1 MEVKID
7 GNHKK
12 IDLREL
18 DLKKAKEL
26 GIKVGA
32 TIMTL
37 FMLSGCGKKKAE
49 EHVNSVEPTETSQEI
64 VMDETVPTV
73 VETQEIVETTKEVK
87 TYDIKEHDPSELV
100 NNNGLFITG
109 FDDDRRVNSG
119 DLTYD
124 DLAHV
129 VSCTLVIKDDG
140 DYELLNHM
148 PVLQNISIMDLSTE
162 SKLDNIDG
170 SRLPSGVNISIRV
183 PYGEG
188 GFTRERFGFLEDAKD
203 IGTLQL
209 GGEEDTVLIDS
220 EFVQDLRQVHN
231 LKLTVDYHTNFRY
244 KDLTYLDSLE
254 LYGKPYDAAIYFS
267 TKDLEELEKSGVVL
281 QGDNLEAVKSV
292 DKELDEIV
300 KSLNISENA
309 TTQEKLNAILT
320 YVLSEYEY
328 DENIHQLINSGVDV
342 PDEMYEP
349 FYGEGY
355 LMGGMKGDSQIC
367 GNYAAMTTALLKR
380 VGVDSFNMTSK
391 THAWVAVQIGDY
403 YFYCDP
409 TWIDGDYYS
418 TERTI
423 QDPNNPNS
431 ITIEFAS
438 VKAED
443 AFKNNDTTAMGGLS
457 WYLVDPTEVDEIKTS
472 EGNRESHDVDI
483 MPYGFEA
490 KDIPEDVEAQVRYEK
505 QEELQQMVS
514 EDVVEETKETEDVT
528 SIDDEVEKA
537 EDISKKEFRVNIN
550 GKTIAIGAGAFVGVL
565 AAIGGGVLIHKK
577 KEDER
582 RRRRRQ
588 QQQLN
593 SMFSDSYYT
602 PYDRRGRRY

>member
-1 MEVKID
+1 MVKID
-7 GNHKK
+7 KSHKT
-12 IDLREL
+12 IDLRYL
-18 DLKKAKEL
+18 DMKKAREL
-26 GIKVGA
+26 GLKIGSTA
-32 TIMTL
+32 LTL
-37 FMLSGCGKKKAE
+37 FMLSGCGKKEVE
-49 EHVNSVEPTETSQEI
+49 ENVNSVEPIETSQEI

-73 VETQEIVETTKEVK
+73 VETQEIVETTREVK
-87 TYDIKEHDPSELV
+87 TYDIKEHNPSELV
-100 NNNGLFITG
+100 NNNYLFVTG
-109 FDDDRRVNSG
+109 FDDDRRVSSG

-129 VSCTLVIKDDG
+129 VNCTLMIKDDG

-148 PVLQNISIMDLSTE
+148 PALQNISIMDLSTE
-162 SKLDNIDG
+162 NKLDNIDG
-170 SRLPSGVNISIRV
+170 SRLPSGINITIRV

-188 GFTRERFGFLEDAKD
+188 GFTREKFGFLEDAKD

-209 GGEEDTVLIDS
+209 GGEDDVVGIDS
-220 EFVQDLRQVHN
+220 KFVQDLRQVHN
-231 LKLTVDYHTNFRY
+231 LKLIVDYHTNFKY
-244 KDLTYLDSLE
+244 DDLSYLDSLE
-254 LYGKPYDAAIYFS
+254 LCGKPYDIAIYFS
-267 TKDLEELEKSGVVL
+267 TKDLEEIEKSGVVL
-281 QGDNLEAVKSV
+281 KGDNLEAVKSV

-300 KSLNISENA
+300 EGLNISENA
-309 TTQEKLNAILT
+309 TVQEKLNAILT

-328 DENIHQLINSGVDV
+328 DENIHQLINNGVDV

-380 VGVDSFNMTSK
+380 VDVDSFNMTSK

-423 QDPNNPNS
+423 QDPNDPNS

-438 VKAED
+438 NKAEE
-443 AFKNNDTTAMGGLS
+443 AFINNDTSVMNQFS

-472 EGNRESHDVDI
+472 EGNRESHDIDI
-483 MPYGFEA
+483 MPYGFEI
-490 KDIPEDVEAQVRYEK
+490 KDIPEEIEAQARYEG

-514 EDVVEETKETEDVT
+514 EEVVEDTKETEQVE
-528 SIDDEVEKA
+528 SVNDEVEKT

-565 AAIGGGVLIHKK
+565 AAIGGGVLVHKK
-577 KEDER
+577 KEEER

-588 QQQLN
+588 QLN
-593 SMFSDSYYT
+593 NMFSDPYSN
-602 PYDRRGRRY
+602 PYDRRRRRY